1 MIINKINIII
11 IKLLIFLLLFS
22 IPSKS
27 TETFISLKVNNEI
40 ITNYDILQE
49 SKYLN
54 ALNSELKKL
63 DNSSITKLSKNS
75 LIREK
80 IKMNEILKYFTLNK
94 NEILVNQFTEKFYT
108 RLNFENEKS
117 FEDYLLSFDLNL
129 KDIKSKF
136 EIELLWNELIKQK
149 FTNQI
154 NINQDF
160 LKNKIKIEKLSE
172 RSVTEF
178 QLSEILFQT
187 DATKDLDYLSI
198 KIENNIIENGF
209 NNTANVYSISD
220 TAKYGGEIGWVSE
233 AQLSKDILGAIRNL
247 NIGEISKPIKTI
259 RGYLI
264 LKINDKK
271 KENIEIDEK
280 IILKNLVNYETQRQ
294 YKQFSLL
301 YYNKIKLNNQISE

>member
-160 LKNKIKIEKLSE
+160 LKNKIKIEKVSE

>member
-187 DATKDLDYLSI
+187 NATKDLDYLSI